1 MLTLQQAE
9 TVTEAP
15 IAVQPAPTYA
25 SNRLVAPVIP
35 EDVPLQ
41 CRFSS
46 EDQSWHC
53 SYARWFRQPSTTMVI
68 TVGVL
73 GLGLGFLIASF
84 PPVREA
90 IKTARSVSPV

>member
-9 TVTEAP
+9 TVPEAP
-15 IAVQPAPTYA
+15 APQPPAVYA
-25 SNRLVAPVIP
+25 ANRLVAPVIP

-41 CRFSS
+41 CRYSA

-53 SYARWFRQPSTTMVI
+53 SYARWFREPSTTMVLLM
-68 TVGVL
+68 GVM

-90 IKTARSVSPV
+90 IKTAKSVSPV